1 MESKNENNIENME
14 KENKIITEKAVEKEE
29 RIRIGFTP
37 GDINGIGYEIII
49 KALAESRIYDNFTPI
64 VYGSSKIASYHRKT
78 LTLNDFNFNLIKSA
92 DAANPKRP
100 NIVNCTDKEVKI
112 ELGKLSPVSGQ
123 MALLS
128 LDTAMQDFKN
138 NLIDVLVTAPIN
150 KKSMQSEN
158 FKFPGHTEYLA
169 NKFNAKDYLMLM
181 ICDKLRIGVVTGH
194 IPIEKISESITTD
207 LIRNKILLMQQTLLQ
222 DFGIKKP
229 RIAVLGLNP
238 HASDNGTI
246 GKEEAEKIIPVLTKV
261 QNEGMLVYGPF
272 AADGFFGSG
281 NFNKFDGILA
291 MYHDQGLLPFKLLAF
306 ENGVNFTAGL
316 PLVRTSPAHGTAF
329 DIAGKN
335 MASAN
340 PMRAA
345 IYAAIDIYNNR
356 KEYLQLTSNSLGISQ
371 HQNIG
376 KNEIE

>member
-1 MESKNENNIENME
+1 ME
-14 KENKIITEKAVEKEE
+14 KPLKLQNEKKEDTEN

-78 LTLNDFNFNLIKSA
+78 LTLNDFNFNLIKNA
-92 DAANPKRP
+92 EVANPKRP
-100 NIVNCTDKEVKI
+100 NIINCTDKEIKI

-128 LDTAMQDFKN
+128 LDNAVNDFKN
-138 NLIDVLVTAPIN
+138 KLIDVLVTAPIN

-169 NKFNAKDYLMLM
+169 SKFNAKDFLMLM
-181 ICDKLRIGVVTGH
+181 ISDKLRIGVVTGH
-194 IPIEKISESITTD
+194 IPLQKVSEQITQE
-207 LIRNKILLMQQTLLQ
+207 LIYNKIKLLQRSLLQ
-222 DFGIKKP
+222 DFGIRKP

-246 GKEEAEKIIPVLTKV
+246 GNEENEKIIPVLTKA
-261 QNEGMLVYGPF
+261 QNEGMLIYGPF

-281 NFNKFDGILA
+281 NFDKFDGILA
-291 MYHDQGLLPFKLLAF
+291 MYHDQGLLPFKILAF

-335 MASAN
+335 LASAN

-345 IYAAIDIYNNR
+345 IYAAIDIFNNR
-356 KEYLQLTSNSLGISQ
+356 MEYQQLSANSLGISQ
-371 HQNIG
+371 QQNIS